1 MQKIENRSTPAAPA
15 IAVTVCASDEFADAC
30 CQLRGTLRSNDM
42 PATVIHTGG
51 FASVLQQPDLLIQV
65 VSPADVG
72 CALAQLST
80 LRATCPGCAV
90 VVAAVDLN
98 GSQLDSLLCAGAC
111 DFLRTPVAA
120 DEFRVR
126 VQRALG
132 LGAGEVPPGPR
143 PMHPALRDL
152 IGDSPLFAQQ
162 VARVPVLARYDASVL
177 ILGETGT
184 GKEVCAQAI
193 HYLSA
198 RSGGPWVAVNCGAIP
213 TELVEAELFGH
224 VKGAYTHAH
233 NSRAGLVREAEGG
246 TLFLDEIDAL
256 PYGAQAKLLRFLQE
270 KEYRPVGANQVMHS
284 DVRVIAATNR
294 NPSQLATR
302 GVFRQDLLFRLNVL
316 TLHLPLLRDR
326 QSDIPSLALYFLRGA
341 SQQWQKTA
349 PGLSPAALKKLMA
362 YDWPG
367 NVRELKNV
375 MERAVLMST
384 SGTLTPQDIDLDGS
398 SACSDLPLADESF
411 RAAKARV
418 VENFERAYIENLLAT
433 NAGNVTH
440 AARAAKKNRRA
451 FFELMRKYKIAS
463 DAYRGDVFGE

>member
-15 IAVTVCASDEFADAC
+15 IAVMVCASDEFADAC
-30 CQLRGTLRSNDM
+30 CQLRGTLRNDDM
-42 PATVIHTGG
+42 PTTVIHTGS
-51 FASVLQQPDLLIQV
+51 FACALQKPDLLIQV
-65 VSPADVG
+65 VSPADV
-72 CALAQLST
+72 ASAQQQLAA
-80 LRATCPGCAV
+80 LRASCPGCAV
-90 VVAAVDLN
+90 LVAAVDLN
-98 GSQLDSLLCAGAC
+98 GLQLDSLLCAGAC
-111 DFLRTPVAA
+111 DFLRTPIAA
-120 DEFRVR
+120 DELRVR

-132 LGAGEVPPGPR
+132 LGGAEAPSSPR
-143 PMHPALRDL
+143 PIHPALRDL

-224 VKGAYTHAH
+224 VKGAYTNAHA
-233 NSRAGLVREAEGG
+233 SRAGLVREAEGG
-246 TLFLDEIDAL
+246 TLFLDEIDSL
-256 PYGAQAKLLRFLQE
+256 PYGAQAKLLRFLQD
-270 KEYRPVGANQVMHS
+270 KEYRPVGANQVMRA

-294 NPSQLATR
+294 NPTQLAAR

-341 SQQWQKTA
+341 AQQWQKAA
-349 PGLSPAALKKLMA
+349 PGLSPAALKKLMG

-375 MERAVLMST
+375 MERAVLMSS
-384 SGTLTPQDIDLDGS
+384 SGSLTPQDIDLDGS
-398 SACSDLPLADESF
+398 SASAELPLADESF

-463 DAYRGDVFGE
+463 DAYREDVLGE

>member
-1 MQKIENRSTPAAPA
+1 VQKPELRQPSPTSST
-15 IAVTVCASDEFADAC
+15 AVMVCACDGLAHLCSELRTALHGSDLGGFSVD
-30 CQLRGTLRSNDM
+30 
-42 PATVIHTGG
+42 TGG
-51 FASVLQQPDLLIQV
+51 FSSMLRESDLLIQIV
-65 VSPADVG
+65 RPDDIPASLEQI
-72 CALAQLST
+72 AKS
-80 LRATCPGCAV
+80 RAIRPACAV
-90 VVAAVDLN
+90 LVAAVGL
-98 GSQLDSLLCAGAC
+98 SVAQLDSLLDAGAS
-111 DFLRTPVAA
+111 DFLRMPVVP
-120 DEFRVR
+120 EELCVR

-132 LGAGEVPPGPR
+132 TGWAEAPASPR
-143 PMHPALRDL
+143 PIHPALRDL

-162 VARVPVLARYDASVL
+162 VARVPILARYDASVL

-233 NSRAGLVREAEGG
+233 SSRAGLVREAEGG
-246 TLFLDEIDAL
+246 TLFLDEIDSLA
-256 PYGAQAKLLRFLQE
+256 YGAQAKLLRFLQD
-270 KEYRPVGANQVMHS
+270 KEYRPVGANQVMRA

-294 NPSQLATR
+294 HPAQLAAR
-302 GVFRQDLLFRLNVL
+302 GAFRQDLLFRLNVL

-326 QSDIPSLALYFLRGA
+326 QSDISSLALYFLRGA
-341 SQQWQKTA
+341 ARQWQKPA

-362 YDWPG
+362 YAWPG

-375 MERAVLMST
+375 MERAVLMSS
-384 SGTLTPQDIDLDGS
+384 SGTLSAYDIDLDGPS
-398 SACSDLPLADESF
+398 TAPELPDGDESF

-418 VENFERAYIENLLAT
+418 VENFERAYIENLLAS
-433 NAGNVTH
+433 NGGNVTH

-463 DAYRGDVFGE
+463 DAYREGVFGE